1 MSGPAAPAAR
11 LHQLHRLHRLRT
23 GLGLLQRPAAGSSTA
38 SSPILLEVFGRRT
51 LRLGAYWRIANLVH
65 LAWLRGVGEATLDG
79 NLYLSCPAAHRPGAP
94 TACSYSCCL
103 AWLRGVGG
111 APLDGNLY
119 LSCPAARQIRL
130 PQHAPR
136 EQAKTTYLL
145 LPKKYQN
152 ISNNRIENWCCYR
165 ERRELSRWVEHARAL
180 DESADFLYVYYNH
193 IYYLNYGHKHSHTRR
208 LLWDGDIPH
217 WP

>member
-79 NLYLSCPAAHRPGAP
+79 NLYLSCPAAHRLG
-94 TACSYSCCL
+94 
-103 AWLRGVGG
+103 
-111 APLDGNLY
+111 
-119 LSCPAARQIRL
+119 L
-130 PQHAPR
+130 PQHAPIAAAWPGYGVWGGHLWTETCICR
-136 EQAKTTYLL
+136 ARLHDKYGSHSMLL
-145 LPKKYQN
+145 ENKQKQHICLFKK
-152 ISNNRIENWCCYR
+152 ISK
-165 ERRELSRWVEHARAL
+165 
-180 DESADFLYVYYNH
+180 H
-193 IYYLNYGHKHSHTRR
+193 IK
-208 LLWDGDIPH
+208 
-217 WP
+217 

>member
-1 MSGPAAPAAR
+1 LSGPAAPAAR

-79 NLYLSCPAAHRPGAP
+79 NLYLSCPAAHRLG
-94 TACSYSCCL
+94 
-103 AWLRGVGG
+103 
-111 APLDGNLY
+111 
-119 LSCPAARQIRL
+119 L

-193 IYYLNYGHKHSHTRR
+193 IYIYIY
-208 LLWDGDIPH
+208 II
-217 WP
+217 